1 MIMRKLNLYNF
12 FIAGFLI
19 FLAAC
24 SDMNDV
30 HDIYLRDGERIYIG
44 KVDSLKT
51 FAGDERV
58 KLRFWAS
65 DPRAK
70 TVGFYW
76 YPDND
81 SLFMEISHTSLADSF
96 EVYIGGPSSAKTIQ
110 EGNYTLKVITRDN
123 NNNFSVPFEKIIN
136 VYGDQFRSLLTD
148 RVLKTVAYQEADAS
162 LRLTFADQTN
172 DKEIGIEIFYTNQDG
187 DAMTVILANK
197 DITSPVKLL
206 HVDVEKTVSYRTMFL
221 PEPLA
226 VDTFYAAG
234 KTVVIP

>member
-1 MIMRKLNLYNF
+1 MNMRKLI
-12 FIAGFLI
+12 FIAGLAV

-24 SDMNDV
+24 SDMNDQ
-30 HDIYLRDGERIYIG
+30 HDIYLKDGERIYIG

-51 FAGDERV
+51 FAGDQRV

-81 SLFMEISHTSLADSF
+81 SMFTEISHTSPADSF
-96 EVYIGGPSSAKTIQ
+96 EVYIGGPSSTKTIQ
-110 EGNYTLKVITRDN
+110 EGNYTLRVITRDDN
-123 NNNFSVPFEKIIN
+123 NHFSVPSEKIIN
-136 VYGDQFRSLLTD
+136 VYGDRFRSILTD
-148 RVLKTVAYQEADAS
+148 RVLKTVAYKAADAS
-162 LRLTFADQTN
+162 LSLTFAGQTS
-172 DKEIGIEIFYTNQDG
+172 DREIGVEISYTDLNG
-187 DAMTVILANK
+187 DVVAVIQANK
-197 DITSPVKLL
+197 DLTAAVKLL
-206 HVDVEKTVSYRTMFL
+206 QVDAEKTVSYRTLFL

-226 VDTFYAAG
+226 VDTFYTAG